1 MRRISV
7 SVFCCCLAGVVGA
20 GCYFTPKTM
29 RSKADPSYL
38 SEIEA
43 ERLIQKKLA
52 LYGIN
57 FVSNM
62 KLKRDQVLFVAD
74 GYDRDLRVGYEYRS
88 HEGMDFEEDGNA
100 DGEGLSVAEIGALEK
115 RQKEFR
121 EYFLIVPEGTRSDV
135 DSAVDKFIK
144 DLYSWNVLKKA
155 KEKKTKDTLFPEE
168 SKKKTDKDL
177 LPWESTKDLRKKRKE
192 MEAKEELDGKPGEKE
207 STDDWDSA
215 DDSGGSD
222 EWGGGEKDGQEE
234 SGKKSGGDDEED
246 F

>member
-1 MRRISV
+1 MRHTSISV
-7 SVFCCCLAGVVGA
+7 FYCFLAGAISA

-29 RSKADPSYL
+29 RSKADPSYM
-38 SEIEA
+38 SEVEA
-43 ERLIQKKLA
+43 EQLIQKKLA

-62 KLKRDQVLFVAD
+62 KLKRDNVMFVAD

-88 HEGMDFEEDGNA
+88 HEGMDFEDDGHA
-100 DGEGLSVAEIGALEK
+100 AGDGLSAGEIEALRN

-155 KEKKTKDTLFPEE
+155 KEKKSKDALFPEE
-168 SKKKTDKDL
+168 GKEKSNKDL

-192 MEAKEELDGKPGEKE
+192 MEAKEELEGKPGEQKAD
-207 STDDWDSA
+207 DDWGSS
-215 DDSGGSD
+215 DDSGDD
-222 EWGGGEKDGQEE
+222 EWGEGGKGDKDEETEK
-234 SGKKSGGDDEED
+234 GKSGDDEED

>member
-1 MRRISV
+1 MRRISIFIFYC
-7 SVFCCCLAGVVGA
+7 SLAGAVGA

-29 RSKADPSYL
+29 RSKADPSFL
-38 SEIEA
+38 SEVEA
-43 ERLIQKKLA
+43 EQLIQKKLA

-62 KLKRDQVLFVAD
+62 KLKRDNVLFVAD

-88 HEGMDFEEDGNA
+88 HEGMDFENDGNA
-100 DGEGLSVAEIGALEK
+100 GGDGLSGGEIEAIEK

-121 EYFLIVPEGTRSDV
+121 EYFLIVPEGTRSDI

-192 MEAKEELDGKPGEKE
+192 MEAKEKLEGKPGEKE
-207 STDDWDSA
+207 TTDDWDSS
-215 DDSGGSD
+215 DNSGGSED
-222 EWGGGEKDGQEE
+222 WGGEKDGQKE
-234 SGKKSGGDDEED
+234 SGKKSNEDDEED